1 MKCFCRIQESFDN
14 EIFLVGFKTL
24 MMVYKMFIVGFKTLL
39 VVYEMLIVGLKTF
52 M

>member
-1 MKCFCRIQESFDN
+1 
-14 EIFLVGFKTL
+14 
-24 MMVYKMFIVGFKTLL
+24 MMVYEMFIVGFKTLL